1 MLNRG
6 GGMTVT
12 TVSIRLAL
20 KKIAEKTCGMRP
32 KVIPVRVSGNPGERV
47 FFVTVPFEYKAEIC
61 AYLSGH
67 LGIHHPVDAHPLIL
81 TSREA
86 AWLVEAATVLDAAA
100 PVFTSIG
107 VPVV

>member
-1 MLNRG
+1 
-6 GGMTVT
+6 MTVT

-86 AWLVEAATVLDAAA
+86 AWLVELVLKQGDGQSAK
-100 PVFTSIG
+100 PDG
-107 VPVV
+107 VQAQELTAQS